1 MKIIFL
7 HGIGDGDPD
16 LGWLDGLN
24 RGLMQAGFVEVDRR
38 QVIAPRYSSYLSTD
52 GIAAKL
58 PPVTYNEKDDSRFR
72 REFER
77 RQARVQRELKLDGAV
92 RGFGFH
98 RVPDPALAFLQASAV
113 DKLPMFDI
121 PQVKRYMSS
130 ESLRGAILRYI
141 LDHLPS
147 NGDVIIIGHSLGS
160 VVAIDLLDHLPAEMH
175 VRRFITVGSPAN
187 MKALH
192 EGSERLLK
200 KFPYSRVDDW
210 SNFFDVRDVV
220 PGGRGLASTFPGAQ
234 DFVIDIKGSH
244 GAGKH
249 LGHASVAR
257 LIGDMLYPREGV
269 AVQTS
274 DVALRMNDDEAS
286 MLLTLHFAHVT
297 QRHIK
302 DRNRAER
309 YRDAL
314 RLIQDDL
321 VAQLE
326 RVASSGGRPVC
337 GEVLELIRGSLPS
350 LPHRW
355 ELHELVAEF
364 VVLALTNVIEPYE
377 IDVEKAPMLAL
388 PDMAVELGFRRDIGA
403 TVGKAVADVQEH
415 LDRRGGVPWG
425 RVLTAAAGV
434 ALVAAG
440 PVGLAVAAPA
450 SAFGAAAITGGLAAF
465 GPGGMVGGLAMLG
478 GLAGTGAAV
487 AASAAAGGGSHAEPR
502 HDPTKL
508 VLRVATEHARKML
521 DLSYDEGLWYQLG
534 DFETEVS
541 GELNR
546 LSTFCDPK
554 SLKLKQLEAGK
565 RTILQ
570 LMAFMVANG
579 LGPLALEQGVEAGG
593 TVDISAPNEITAAP

>member
-1 MKIIFL
+1 MKVIFL

-16 LGWLDGLN
+16 FGWLDGLN
-24 RGLMQAGFVEVDRR
+24 LGLVQGGFAEVAKR

-58 PPVTYNEKDDSRFR
+58 PPVTYNEKDDSRYR

-77 RQARVQRELKLDGAV
+77 RQARVQRDLKLDGAV

-98 RVPDPALAFLQASAV
+98 MVPDPALAFLQASAV
-113 DKLPMFDI
+113 GRMPLFDI
-121 PQVKRYMSS
+121 PQVKRYMKS
-130 ESLRGAILRYI
+130 EALRGAILRYV

-147 NGDVIIIGHSLGS
+147 AGDVILIGHSLGS
-160 VVAIDLLDHLPAEMH
+160 VIAIDLLDHLPAKLH
-175 VRRFITVGSPAN
+175 VRRFITIGSPAN
-187 MKALH
+187 MKVLH

-210 SNFFDVRDVV
+210 SNFFDVADVV

-234 DFVIDIKGSH
+234 DFVIDVNGNH
-244 GAGKH
+244 GASWH
-249 LGHASVAR
+249 LRHASVAK
-257 LIGDMLYPREGV
+257 LVGDMLYPRTDI
-269 AVQTS
+269 ALQSS
-274 DVALRMNDDEAS
+274 DISVRMNDNEAS
-286 MLLTLHFAHVT
+286 ILLTLHFAHLV
-297 QRHIK
+297 QGHIK
-302 DRNRAER
+302 DNNSAER

-321 VAQLE
+321 VAQLGQ
-326 RVASSGGRPVC
+326 VSGVGGRPVC
-337 GEVLELIRGSLPS
+337 AEVFELIRGTLPT

-355 ELHELVAEF
+355 ELYELVAEL
-364 VVLALTNVIEPYE
+364 VVLALTNMVEPYE

-388 PDMAVELGFRRDIGA
+388 PDLAVELGFRRDIG
-403 TVGKAVADVQEH
+403 TKVGTAIADVQKH
-415 LDRRGGVPWG
+415 IAPRGGVPWG

-465 GPGGMVGGLAMLG
+465 GPGGMVGGLAMLS

-487 AASAAAGGGSHAEPR
+487 AASAATGGSSEQPS

-508 VLRVATEHARKML
+508 VLRVATEHARKKL

-534 DFETEVS
+534 NFETEVS

-554 SLKLKQLEAGK
+554 SLKVKQLEAGK
-565 RTILQ
+565 LTITR
-570 LMAFMVANG
+570 LMSFMIENG
-579 LGPLALEQGVEAGG
+579 LGPKALEAADDAAG
-593 TVDISAPNEITAAP
+593 TSDQKSIAAD